1 MESFIDHEDAQKH
14 IPPAVR
20 EHLLGLID
28 RGRLPP
34 TDDILHRL
42 IEAWLLKKAAFQK
55 AAEHGGFQSSD
66 LLRRD
71 DRSACL
77 VLTLSGSLV
86 SIGPLQNGRR
96 RISYTSIGLR
106 TDVPETLEIDDG
118 ALAEDVATGR
128 PMKFAGGKLKQTSTV
143 TDLAAARPEAGE
155 AEQAA
160 GLRKAGDKLKTEFV
174 RFNRETLEKTDDAD
188 VLRRRDDLFQKWII
202 LQWFLLGG
210 LERHVFTARA
220 KILWLE
226 LFTGIYDALRAK
238 VSDPPLRDMRFLE
251 FTNHLFAKFCDDY
264 KWYESEHKNFDIGL
278 MKALE
283 EIPEYPAY
291 VGFVEDYRRKL

>member
-1 MESFIDHEDAQKH
+1 MESFIDHDDAQKY
-14 IPPAVR
+14 IPPEVR
-20 EHLLGLID
+20 EHLLGLLD

-34 TDDILHRL
+34 TDDTLHRL
-42 IEAWLLKKAAFQK
+42 TEAWLLKKAAFQK
-55 AAEHGGFQSSD
+55 AAEHGGFQAAG

-71 DRSACL
+71 DRNACL
-77 VLTLSGSLV
+77 ALTLSGSLV
-86 SIGPLQNGRR
+86 SIGPLKDGRR

-106 TDVPETLEIDDG
+106 TDVPGSLVIDDA
-118 ALAEDVATGR
+118 ALAEDVAPGR
-128 PMKFAGGKLKQTSTV
+128 PIRLAGGKLKQTSQV

-160 GLRKAGDKLKTEFV
+160 GLRKADDKLKTEFV
-174 RFNRETLEKTDDAD
+174 RFNRETLEETAADD
-188 VLRRRDDLFQKWII
+188 VLRRRDDLFQKWVI

-226 LFTGIYDALRAK
+226 LFTGIYDALSAK
-238 VSDPPLRDMRFLE
+238 VSDPPLRDVRFLE
-251 FTNHLFAKFCDDY
+251 FTNQLFAKFCDDY
-264 KWYESEHKNFDIGL
+264 KWYESERKNFDIGL

-291 VGFVEDYRRKL
+291 VGFVEDYCRKL